1 MVVNGIV
8 DHGPDQH
15 LHTGSAQVADAVDDD
30 EGHRVVDREEEQDAE
45 HDGGKACAHA
55 APLLLAELVGQRLGD
70 GKGEH
75 RIQHAEH
82 TGNGLNLDVAEE
94 VLVQV
99 GVQAVD
105 HGCADHAG
113 QAEEHHAQQGFVVGD
128 LLENVQ
134 VVQLFA
140 LRTLRHFHTL
150 LAPHA
155 GDLQAQQAQHGADTG
170 QHQEAASHRL
180 VVHIQEQGADHDH
193 DGHKDGAAQA
203 AVTGQG
209 GALAHIIGHHAGQ
222 GAEGHV
228 DAGVQCLIQ
237 HIGDEHIGQTQAV
250 ADVAHI
256 DKAQHTEHCHG
267 ERKSADPRDE
277 LAALGGLAGVHD
289 SADDGVVDGVPDLG
303 DQQQDAHME
312 GVDLQDQGV
321 EDRQI
326 HGAVLLRKAAAQ
338 IAQCIAD
345 LVLHGEGPSGLFLVH
360 CVLSSLKNR

>member
-1 MVVNGIV
+1 MDG
-8 DHGPDQH
+8 
-15 LHTGSAQVADAVDDD
+15 
-30 EGHRVVDREEEQDAE
+30 EEEQDAE
-45 HDGGKACAHA
+45 HDGGKAGTHA

-75 RIQHAEH
+75 SIQHAEH
-82 TGNGLNLDVAEE
+82 TGNGLDLDVAEE

-105 HGCADHAG
+105 HGCANHAG

-128 LLENVQ
+128 LLEHVQ

-140 LRTLRHFHTL
+140 LRTLRHFHAL

-155 GDLQAQQAQHGADTG
+155 GDLQAQQTQHGADAG
-170 QHQEAASHRL
+170 QHQEAASHGL

-193 DGHKDGAAQA
+193 DGHEDGAAQA
-203 AVTGQG
+203 AVAGQC

-222 GAEGHV
+222 GTEGHV
-228 DAGVQCLIQ
+228 DAGVQCLVQ
-237 HIGDEHIGQTQAV
+237 NVGDEHIGQTQAV
-250 ADVAHI
+250 VDIAHI
-256 DKAQHTEHCHG
+256 DKAKYAQHCHG
-267 ERKSADPRDE
+267 EREGADPRDE

-289 SADDGVVDGVPDLG
+289 RADDGVIDGIPDLG
-303 DQQQDAHME
+303 DQQQDTHME

-326 HGAVLLRKAAAQ
+326 HGAVLLREAAAQ

-345 LVLHGEGPSGLFLVH
+345 LVLHGEGPNDLFLVH
-360 CVLSSLKNR
+360 FVLSSLKNR